1 MTDTAA
7 PGVHTGTGP
16 ARRAA
21 LSDRLP
27 RPWLF
32 PLLVFA
38 ADWVLIVATWN
49 IANAIYG
56 TAWSWNKYFW
66 FKDSGF
72 YITIAMHG
80 YAPASQ
86 APPPL
91 HVPLTAAFFPVL
103 PVLARVMLFVTAN
116 HLLEAGLIAAI
127 VAGAASAVAVWA
139 LAARVY
145 DHRVADRAVLLYC
158 AFPGA
163 MTFGLLYTEPL
174 AIALAATCLIA
185 VLDRRWLLAGLLAL
199 VGSAEASTL
208 IVLTAVLGVAAL
220 HAIWTRREWR
230 SLIAPVLAPLGML
243 AYFAYNGSRYHDYL
257 FWFRMMR
264 RYWGQR
270 IDWGAHELSVLMWIN
285 PAVSKSPI
293 FFAVVAAMFW
303 VAVIGIGLL
312 IAARAP
318 WPVTLYSTLVILVAV
333 VSYEVLT
340 RPRFVLLAFGIFIGA
355 AAKLPRWVF
364 WPVLIISAA
373 MLAFLVG
380 WWPHNGDSWS
390 P

>member
-7 PGVHTGTGP
+7 PGVHAGTAP
-16 ARRAA
+16 ARRGA

-38 ADWVLIVATWN
+38 ADWVLIVATWSV
-49 IANAIYG
+49 ANAIYG
-56 TAWSWNKYFW
+56 THWSWTRYFW
-66 FKDSGF
+66 FKDSGY
-72 YITIAMHG
+72 YITVAMHG
-80 YAPASQ
+80 YPPASQ
-86 APPPL
+86 IPPTLPAPI
-91 HVPLTAAFFPVL
+91 TAAFFPVL
-103 PVLARVMLFVTAN
+103 PAVARVMLFVTAN
-116 HLLEAGLIAAI
+116 HLLEAGLITAI

-145 DHRVADRAVLLYC
+145 DHRVADRAVLLFC

-185 VLDRRWLLAGLLAL
+185 VLDRRWLLAGLLAM
-199 VGSAEASTL
+199 VASAEASMQ

-220 HAIWTRREWR
+220 QAIWARREWR
-230 SLIAPVLAPLGML
+230 SLVAPVLAPLGML
-243 AYFAYNGSRYHDYL
+243 AYFAYNGYRYHDYL
-257 FWFRMMR
+257 FWFRLMR
-264 RYWGQR
+264 KGWYQR
-270 IDWGAHELSVLMWIN
+270 VDWGAHELSVLTWAN
-285 PAVSKSPI
+285 PATKTAPV
-293 FFAVVAAMFW
+293 FFAVVVAMFW
-303 VAVIGIGLL
+303 VAVIGIALV

-318 WPVTLYSTLVILVAV
+318 LPVTLYTVLVILMSV

-340 RPRFVLLAFGIFIGA
+340 RPRFVWAAFGIFIGA
-355 AAKLPRWVF
+355 AAKLPRWAF
-364 WPVLIISAA
+364 WAVLIISAA
-373 MLAFLVG
+373 TLGFLVG
-380 WWPHNGDSWS
+380 WWPHNGDTWS